1 MVTTHEPRQAR
12 DTTLLV
18 LETGRRIYVVGQGSL
33 GEVGARRIRFGGLGG
48 VILSKGCIFVLLLWI
63 WCTGGLGTGTGIGL
77 MIGMMGRWDG
87 GDDTIAK
94 LSS

>member
-1 MVTTHEPRQAR
+1 M
-12 DTTLLV
+12 
-18 LETGRRIYVVGQGSL
+18 
-33 GEVGARRIRFGGLGG
+33 
-48 VILSKGCIFVLLLWI
+48 ILSKGCIFVLLLWI